1 MSQGPGGGGDSQDR
15 EDRPA
20 GAGPASSANGQGGA
34 TDSQES
40 SANGQESRSGGR
52 ENGAYGQVNGAED
65 RGSGEGDG
73 SDSGDGSGHS
83 GSRAD
88 GSGDTYDLY
97 QRGLDLLSR
106 GSAAAAAQL
115 LARANTAEPG
125 SRSVLEALARAQ
137 FDAHRYGDAADSFRQ
152 IVEASPTDDYA
163 QFGLGLALA
172 RTGNPRGAAEHL
184 ALAVAMRPDL
194 RHYTDALRGVRA
206 TLRARREAGLPD
218 QISPGERG
226 QATGSGAGS
235 GTGAGLG
242 SAQPGGAGPGSAHGP
257 STGSSPGGGTGPGP
271 SDGAG
276 PGASPRGSGGPG
288 SGRGSSPGP
297 GLTGTGPT

>member
-20 GAGPASSANGQGGA
+20 EAGPASSANGPGGA
-34 TDSQES
+34 TDSQEGRAS
-40 SANGQESRSGGR
+40 GQESRSGSR
-52 ENGAYGQVNGAED
+52 ENGAYGQVNGT
-65 RGSGEGDG
+65 EGG
-73 SDSGDGSGHS
+73 GSGDGGDGDGRGRGGQSDGGSG
-83 GSRAD
+83 
-88 GSGDTYDLY
+88 GDTYDLY

-152 IVEASPTDDYA
+152 IVDASPADDYA

-184 ALAVAMRPDL
+184 ALAAAMRPDL
-194 RHYTDALRGVRA
+194 RHYSDALRGVRA

-218 QISPGERG
+218 QISPSERG
-226 QATGSGAGS
+226 RVAGS
-235 GTGAGLG
+235 G
-242 SAQPGGAGPGSAHGP
+242 PDAGPG
-257 STGSSPGGGTGPGP
+257 PGQPGPGQP
-271 SDGAG
+271 G
-276 PGASPRGSGGPG
+276 PGQPGPG
-288 SGRGSSPGP
+288 S
-297 GLTGTGPT
+297 GLTGTGPA

>member
-15 EDRPA
+15 EDRSA
-20 GAGPASSANGQGGA
+20 GAGPGNSENGQGGA
-34 TDSQES
+34 TDGQES
-40 SANGQESRSGGR
+40 RANGQESRSGGR
-52 ENGAYGQVNGAED
+52 ENGGYGQVNGAAGG
-65 RGSGEGDG
+65 GSGAAGEASGASGGAGGTSGAEGQGSGDGDG
-73 SDSGDGSGHS
+73 SDGGDRSG
-83 GSRAD
+83 GSRGD

-125 SRSVLEALARAQ
+125 SRSVLEALAPAQ
-137 FDAHRYGDAADSFRQ
+137 FDAHRYGDAADSFQQ
-152 IVEASPTDDYA
+152 IVDASPTDDYA

-226 QATGSGAGS
+226 QATGSG
-235 GTGAGLG
+235 
-242 SAQPGGAGPGSAHGP
+242 
-257 STGSSPGGGTGPGP
+257 PGP
-271 SDGAG
+271 A
-276 PGASPRGSGGPG
+276 
-288 SGRGSSPGP
+288 
-297 GLTGTGPT
+297 